1 MDASLISAIVNF
13 SGFLIG
19 GLVMA
24 VTVKNNVSVLQSEV
38 RDMKKEFKADVEK
51 LASALTTLAVQS
63 ERLDMLD
70 KRYEQLRHGEG
81 FVFPLANRLRGE

>member
-38 RDMKKEFKADVEK
+38 QDMKKEFKADVEK
-51 LASALTTLAVQS
+51 LASALTTLALQS
-63 ERLDMLD
+63 QRLDMLD
-70 KRYEQLRHGEG
+70 QRYEQLRHGEG